1 MPAFIFDLDGTLVD
15 SVYQHVLA
23 WQFALHE
30 CGIDLGLWRIHRK
43 IGMSGGL
50 LLRALSDEVG
60 REFDEPMRKRLE
72 QLHTEEFA
80 RLRPRIKAFPGVNE
94 LLDTLKQEK
103 IPYAIATSG
112 DLQDVQPLIDLLALP
127 DGMPIVS
134 KKDAANPKPDPA
146 LFMKAAEQ
154 LNSRSEDTLVVG
166 DSIWDMLAARRAHF
180 LGIGLLT
187 GGYGESEMTAAGAFR
202 VFADPAQMRR
212 HLYEAG
218 IP

>member
-1 MPAFIFDLDGTLVD
+1 VPAFIFDLDGTLVD
-15 SVYQHVLA
+15 SVYQHVFA
-23 WQFALHE
+23 WQFALRE

-60 REFDEPMRKRLE
+60 REFDDAMRKRLE
-72 QLHTEEFA
+72 QLHSEEFA
-80 RLRPRIKAFPGVNE
+80 RLRPRIKPFPESNE
-94 LLDTLKQEK
+94 LLAGLREER
-103 IPYAIATSG
+103 IPFAIATSG
-112 DLQDVQPLIDLLALP
+112 DLKDVQPLLDLLELP
-127 DGMPIVS
+127 DDVPIVS
-134 KKDAANPKPDPA
+134 KKDAPNPKPDPT
-146 LFMKAAEQ
+146 LFLKAAEM
-154 LNSRSEDTLVVG
+154 LHSRSEDTLVVG

-187 GGYGESEMTAAGAFR
+187 GGYGESEMSAAGAFR
-202 VFADPAQMRR
+202 VYADPAQMRR